1 LRSGA
6 GAFGIVRPI
15 RPNVRLGFGG
25 VLSDHYSGMTST
37 MVSTRSRLHALRLRP
52 RLGLAAL
59 AAFLVAF
66 PFVFLAAAV
75 RTGWAP
81 LRRLDH
87 DVADAVHG
95 AVARHDWAVSLGR
108 IGDTVLHPWVF
119 RAAVAVLVLVLIR
132 RRAIRLAW
140 WAGITMTVGSLL
152 GFSLKLVMARA
163 RPDFDDPVATAPG
176 YSFPSGHSLNSAVG
190 VLVLLLAVLPALP
203 NMRAKVAAWIVGI
216 TVIVLTGLDR
226 IALGV
231 HYVSD
236 VTAAWVVAG
245 ALVAATA
252 AAFETWRRD
261 TGAPPHDPLEGV
273 DPEDARRLT

>member
-1 LRSGA
+1 MS
-6 GAFGIVRPI
+6 
-15 RPNVRLGFGG
+15 LGFGD
-25 VLSDHYSGMTST
+25 VLSDHYSGMSSA
-37 MVSTRSRLHALRLRP
+37 MVSARSRLHALRLRP

-66 PFVFLAAAV
+66 PLVFLALAV
-75 RTGWAP
+75 RTGWEP
-81 LRRLDH
+81 LRRIDH
-87 DVADAVHG
+87 GIADAVHR
-95 AVARHDWAVSLGR
+95 AVARHDWAVSLGHA
-108 IGDTVLHPWVF
+108 GDVVLHPWVF
-119 RAAVAVLVLVLIR
+119 RLAVLGLVIVLVR

-140 WAGITMTVGSLL
+140 WAGITMAVGSVL
-152 GFSLKLVMARA
+152 GFTLKLVMARA

-176 YSFPSGHSLNSAVG
+176 YSFPSGHALNSAVG

-203 NMRAKVAAWIVGI
+203 SLRARVLAWAAGI

-226 IALGV
+226 VALGV

-261 TGAPPHDPLEGV
+261 IGAPPHDPLEGV